1 MATKKTKEKKIRVMV
16 MKKWWQGEGI
26 WDFYGYSR
34 LGSKWNQQELFV
46 SNILLRYYAFLEFG
60 RNIDKLKFSFV
71 EQLLDLYAASSKSNM
86 WIVMML
92 LVQHGTWNVK
102 PWIPSLIQYNWIRV
116 KVQIYELSSNTAPA
130 QELYCKRK

>member
-1 MATKKTKEKKIRVMV
+1 

-92 LVQHGTWNVK
+92 LVQYGTWNVK
-102 PWIPSLIQYNWIRV
+102 SWISWLIQYNC
-116 KVQIYELSSNTAPA
+116 ELD
-130 QELYCKRK
+130 KG